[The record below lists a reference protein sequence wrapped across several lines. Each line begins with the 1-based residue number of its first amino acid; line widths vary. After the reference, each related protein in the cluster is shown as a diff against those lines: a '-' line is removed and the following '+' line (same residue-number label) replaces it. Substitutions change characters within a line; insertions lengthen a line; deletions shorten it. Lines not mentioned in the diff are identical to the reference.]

1 MAKRSHSCCGR
12 KFRNESALN
21 QHNRDM
27 HPGRQ
32 VKAEKPARKSWRPFL
47 ASFFG
52 SVAGVLVALSL
63 WQYGA
68 PLIQEASVQATGLVK
83 AVHVTRR

>member
-1 MAKRSHSCCGR
+1 MAKRRHSCCGR

-21 QHNRDM
+21 QHARDQ
-27 HPGRQ
+27 HPSRA
-32 VKAEKPARKSWRPFL
+32 VKAEKPARKSWRPFF
-47 ASFFG
+47 ASFSG
-52 SVAGVLVALSL
+52 AMAGVLVALSL

-68 PLIQEASVQATGLVK
+68 PLIQEAQTQAGLVK